1 MGGLAEAVGYIQPET
16 SFNWIKNSSAIRHV
30 CRGAAQLLLLKS
42 CTVIISIRGVVSIVV
57 VHGFTSPPPPP
68 ERGMTPEKIT
78 QEQSAEPTIGR
89 LNRVGW

>member
-16 SFNWIKNSSAIRHV
+16 SFNWIKNSSAMQRV

-42 CTVIISIRGVVSIVV
+42 CTVISIRGVVSIVV
-57 VHGFTSPPPPP
+57 VHGFTSPPPP

-89 LNRVGW
+89 